1 MLWRDNLREQTKAI
15 KDILKSEYPIN
26 KFRLKYVEA
35 SNYVYGSDKV
45 IVTCDKD
52 ICIDDVIKLLKEYT
66 FGIKVYKQGSLESLG
81 GNFDARIYTVDMK
94 SYVDADAMEFIE
106 VSQ

>member
-1 MLWRDNLREQTKAI
+1 MREQTKAI

-26 KFRLKYVEA
+26 KFRLKYVET